1 MRPKKTIL
9 FLNAVLLL
17 IVLGTVFEGSLY
29 SSAVT
34 EETETSCGPD
44 TEEIDPEVQ
53 RREFIRQLSDE
64 FGIDEEIVSI
74 VEGHA
79 RANVNNA
86 DPEWRLVQTPEFLT
100 HIMLSLIHA
109 ESRGNASAV
118 GDGGRAVGLTQIWL
132 STAQQYAPV
141 SRDEL
146 LDPETNIELALQHFR
161 YLLRKYEGNLALALY
176 SWNRGEGTVDRL
188 IRYGRPPNNS
198 FAPRV
203 YRASVIA
210 QGNRVTD

>member
-17 IVLGTVFEGSLY
+17 IVVGAVFEGSLY
-29 SSAVT
+29 SSAVR
-34 EETETSCGPD
+34 EDPATSCEPD
-44 TEEIDPEVQ
+44 TVGSDPEIQ
-53 RREFIRQLSDE
+53 RREFIRQLSEE
-64 FGIDEEIVSI
+64 FGIEKDIVSI
-74 VEGHA
+74 VERFA
-79 RANVNNA
+79 QSNVNSA

-100 HIMLSLIHA
+100 HIMLSLIYA
-109 ESRGNASAV
+109 ESKGDVSAV
-118 GDGGRAVGLTQIWL
+118 GDAGRAVGLTQIWL

-146 LDPETNIELALQHFR
+146 LDPETNVDLAFRHFR

-198 FAPRV
+198 FGPRV
-203 YRASVIA
+203 YRASLMA
-210 QGNRVTD
+210 QRERVSD